1 MILGLKNA
9 LTERIFNPIGLKKG
23 KRKEDWRGTLALM
36 IWVGFFVML
45 GIPLIMRDLEAV
57 KTVAAVLGM
66 PIAMIT
72 TWYYGEKRE

>member
-1 MILGLKNA
+1 M
-9 LTERIFNPIGLKKG
+9 IFNPVRSKNS

-57 KTVAAVLGM
+57 KIVAAVLGM

-72 TWYYGEKRE
+72 TWYYGEKRNES